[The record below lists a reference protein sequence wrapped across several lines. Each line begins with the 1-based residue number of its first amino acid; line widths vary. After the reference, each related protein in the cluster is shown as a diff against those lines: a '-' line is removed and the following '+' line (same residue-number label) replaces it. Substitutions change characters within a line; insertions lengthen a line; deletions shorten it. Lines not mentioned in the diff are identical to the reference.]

1 MLLPDQRDD
10 AVLVT
15 MSWWDDAGNL
25 IYQERFFKDESGWFV
40 RQFSEPALRSP
51 RQSPPSS
58 AQPRPVLADLPEQLS
73 LEDAVVEMLE
83 GR

>member
-1 MLLPDQRDD
+1 MMLPDSRDE

-15 MSWWDDAGNL
+15 MSWWDADGNL
-25 IYQERFFKDESGWFV
+25 IYQERFFKEEDGWFV
-40 RQFSEPALRSP
+40 RRFSEPALRSP

-58 AQPRPVLADLPEQLS
+58 AQPRHERTDQPEQLS
-73 LEDAVVEMLE
+73 LEDAVDGMLE